1 MMIKYTI
8 EFPENLNTL
17 IKNLVFN
24 YQKMYIEAHVVN
36 TNNGK
41 KVRVSFEGDKKMK
54 DDFIKE
60 LNKEIRNNKSIR
72 DNRQQ

>member
-8 EFPENLNTL
+8 EFPEHLNTL

-24 YQKMYIEAHVVN
+24 YQKMYVEALVVN
-36 TNNGK
+36 TNYGK

-60 LNKEIRNNKSIR
+60 LNKEIRNNKSIK
-72 DNRQQ
+72 NNKS

>member
-24 YQKMYIEAHVVN
+24 YQKMYIEALVVN

-72 DNRQQ
+72 NNRK